1 VIGGQNGHF
10 SASKQALPSVRW
22 PQAAIIFERSGGQGA
37 APQAAAPVPYGFSR
51 AKISA
56 ELLTIRK
63 STIIGVV
70 MHKVRSEITGS
81 VWKVEVAVGQ
91 SVSEGDTLV
100 IVESM
105 KMEIPISAPA
115 SGVVTEILIAEG
127 EPVAD
132 DQVVVHLD

>member
-1 VIGGQNGHF
+1 
-10 SASKQALPSVRW
+10 
-22 PQAAIIFERSGGQGA
+22 
-37 APQAAAPVPYGFSR
+37 
-51 AKISA
+51 
-56 ELLTIRK
+56 
-63 STIIGVV
+63 

-91 SVSEGDTLV
+91 TVAEGDTLV

-115 SGVVTEILIAEG
+115 SGVVAEIFVAEG

-132 DQVVVHLD
+132 DQVVIHLD

>member
-1 VIGGQNGHF
+1 
-10 SASKQALPSVRW
+10 
-22 PQAAIIFERSGGQGA
+22 
-37 APQAAAPVPYGFSR
+37 
-51 AKISA
+51 
-56 ELLTIRK
+56 
-63 STIIGVV
+63 

-115 SGVVTEILIAEG
+115 AGVVRDILIAEG

-132 DQVVVHLD
+132 DQVVIHLD

>member
-1 VIGGQNGHF
+1 
-10 SASKQALPSVRW
+10 
-22 PQAAIIFERSGGQGA
+22 
-37 APQAAAPVPYGFSR
+37 
-51 AKISA
+51 
-56 ELLTIRK
+56 
-63 STIIGVV
+63 
-70 MHKVRSEITGS
+70 MHKVRAAITGG
-81 VWKVEVAVGQ
+81 VWKVEVALGQ

>member
-1 VIGGQNGHF
+1 
-10 SASKQALPSVRW
+10 
-22 PQAAIIFERSGGQGA
+22 
-37 APQAAAPVPYGFSR
+37 
-51 AKISA
+51 
-56 ELLTIRK
+56 
-63 STIIGVV
+63 

-115 SGVVTEILIAEG
+115 SGVVSEILIAEG

-132 DQVVVHLD
+132 DQVVIHLD

>member
-1 VIGGQNGHF
+1 
-10 SASKQALPSVRW
+10 
-22 PQAAIIFERSGGQGA
+22 
-37 APQAAAPVPYGFSR
+37 
-51 AKISA
+51 
-56 ELLTIRK
+56 
-63 STIIGVV
+63 

-132 DQVVVHLD
+132 DQVVMHLD